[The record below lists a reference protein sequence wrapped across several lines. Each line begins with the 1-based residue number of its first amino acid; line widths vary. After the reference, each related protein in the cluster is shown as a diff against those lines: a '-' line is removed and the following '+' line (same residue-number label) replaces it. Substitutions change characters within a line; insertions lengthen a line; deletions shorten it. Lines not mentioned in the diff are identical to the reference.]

1 MREIISSLVI
11 GILSGIIS
19 GYAVYWFTQRAE
31 KKRETYFY
39 CKKFLFDSL
48 EKCEMHIPVELINY
62 ISAIDKNPNSP
73 WQTSTQA
80 IIDMTN
86 PYGHEDTEQSSEQV
100 ALFEHV
106 MIALKEL
113 DKWKKKNHIR

>member
-1 MREIISSLVI
+1 MGNFIIGL
-11 GILSGIIS
+11 LSGIIS
-19 GYAVYWFTQRAE
+19 GYIVYILTKKAE
-31 KKRETYFY
+31 KKREICLY
-39 CKKFLFDSL
+39 CEKFLFDSL
-48 EKCEMHIPVELINY
+48 GKCEMHIPVELLHY
-62 ISAIDKNPNSP
+62 IHAIDKDPNSP
-73 WQTSTQA
+73 WRISTQA